1 MPSTSMKPSGQTQ
14 IVRNAGVCTGVG
26 TEAGA
31 GLGAG
36 VGVGVGSGV
45 AADSAWPDP
54 ESGASSTVG
63 AGSPVMSIKERDI
76 RAMEDFP
83 SPSALRG
90 VTANE
95 YKVRGSSPVSVAVG
109 SVVLTVMA
117 SESCSEMAVTV

>member
-1 MPSTSMKPSGQTQ
+1 M
-14 IVRNAGVCTGVG
+14 GVG
-26 TEAGA
+26 AEAGA

-36 VGVGVGSGV
+36 VGAGSGV
-45 AADSAWPDP
+45 GKGSDWPDP
-54 ESGASSTVG
+54 VSGASSTVG
-63 AGSPVMSIKERDI
+63 AGRPVMSINERAI
-76 RAMEDFP
+76 RAVEDFP

-95 YKVRGSSPVSVAVG
+95 YRVRGSSPVSVALG